1 MSDAAEAPVRAS
13 LAMLAR
19 APGGFARDPRF
30 SRVALPSAPAPAP
43 EPREAAPD
51 PILAAHAAGY
61 DQGIAEARAEAADEM
76 AAREAAW
83 QALSI
88 EAARLDAEQA
98 RLLAD
103 RLRDTVIALCEAA
116 LGEAALDP
124 ERLARRVEA
133 AAAMLARA
141 DDDRVIR
148 LHPDDCELVRPRLPG
163 DWAFAPDPL
172 MPRGAL
178 RIEGRQG
185 GVEDGPEQWHAALVE
200 ALRSC

>member
-1 MSDAAEAPVRAS
+1 MRAS

-19 APGGFARDPRF
+19 PSGGFSRDPRF
-30 SRVALPSAPAPAP
+30 SHVPAPPPPPPPP
-43 EPREAAPD
+43 ERREPAPD
-51 PILAAHAAGY
+51 PIMAAHAAGY
-61 DQGIAEARAEAADEM
+61 DQGFAEARAEAGAEIE
-76 AAREAAW
+76 AREAAW

-116 LGEAALDP
+116 LGDAALDP
-124 ERLARRVEA
+124 ERLARRVET

-148 LHPDDCELVRPRLPG
+148 LHPDDLDLVRPRLPG
-163 DWAFAPDPL
+163 DWDFAPDPL

-178 RIEGRQG
+178 RIEGRHG
-185 GVEDGPEQWHAALVE
+185 GVEDGPEQWHAALTE